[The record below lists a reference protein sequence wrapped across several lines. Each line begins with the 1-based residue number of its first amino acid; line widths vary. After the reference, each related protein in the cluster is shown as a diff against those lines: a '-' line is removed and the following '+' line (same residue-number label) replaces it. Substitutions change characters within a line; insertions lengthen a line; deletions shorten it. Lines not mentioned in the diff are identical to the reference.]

1 MKPDCAQVHLWTE
14 AYIDQELDL
23 AHALEVESTPKV
35 VFPVE
40 TKSKRG
46 KRSRK
51 LSDPAQLAVFLA
63 PKGFRRKTPTQS

>member
-23 AHALEVESTPKV
+23 AHALEVEEHAKGCV
-35 VFPVE
+35 PVE

-51 LSDPAQLAVFLA
+51 LSESSAARCISRSQ
-63 PKGFRRKTPTQS
+63 RI